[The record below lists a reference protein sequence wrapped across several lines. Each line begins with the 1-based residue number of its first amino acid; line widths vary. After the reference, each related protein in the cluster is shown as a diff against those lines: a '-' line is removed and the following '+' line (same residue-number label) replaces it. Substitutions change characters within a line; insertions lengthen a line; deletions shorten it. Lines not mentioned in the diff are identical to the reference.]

1 MAQQTLLQVSK
12 FSLEWDSVKTDFSCS
27 SKKENLEI
35 ILNAELE
42 DAYKSSEELIRS
54 IRDDPEEVSSE
65 MARSFLESFQQI
77 KKSLE
82 ADLLPMKSTLNYM
95 RKMLSQTTLDQ
106 SLELDQLRRTQG
118 SDFILSGQIFLKIS
132 FCTFKYLR
140 VHRRYLQANRSIST

>member
-1 MAQQTLLQVSK
+1 MLKKVNLQSRQTLLQVSK
-12 FSLEWDSVKTDFSCS
+12 FSLEWDSVKNDFSCS

-42 DAYKSSEELIRS
+42 EAYKSSEELIRS
-54 IRDDPEEVSSE
+54 IRDDPEQVSSE

-82 ADLLPMKSTLNYM
+82 ADLLPMKSTLDYM

-118 SDFILSGQIFLKIS
+118 SDFTRLKAD
-132 FCTFKYLR
+132 KYVLR
-140 VHRRYLQANRSIST
+140 

>member
-1 MAQQTLLQVSK
+1 MLKKVNLQSWQTLLQVSK
-12 FSLEWDSVKTDFSCS
+12 FSLEWDSVKNDFSCS

-118 SDFILSGQIFLKIS
+118 SDFTKL
-132 FCTFKYLR
+132 
-140 VHRRYLQANRSIST
+140 

>member
-1 MAQQTLLQVSK
+1 MLIKVNLHSWQTLLQVSK
-12 FSLEWDSVKTDFSCS
+12 FSLEWDSVKNDFSCS

-106 SLELDQLRRTQG
+106 SLELDQLRGTQG
-118 SDFILSGQIFLKIS
+118 SDFTRL
-132 FCTFKYLR
+132 
-140 VHRRYLQANRSIST
+140 

>member
-1 MAQQTLLQVSK
+1 MLKKVNFQSWQTLLQVSK
-12 FSLEWDSVKTDFSCS
+12 FSLEWDSVKNDFSCS

-118 SDFILSGQIFLKIS
+118 SDFTRF
-132 FCTFKYLR
+132 
-140 VHRRYLQANRSIST
+140 

>member
-1 MAQQTLLQVSK
+1 M
-12 FSLEWDSVKTDFSCS
+12 
-27 SKKENLEI
+27 
-35 ILNAELE
+35 NAELE

-82 ADLLPMKSTLNYM
+82 TDLLPMKSTLNYM
-95 RKMLSQTTLDQ
+95 RKMLSQSTLDQ

-118 SDFILSGQIFLKIS
+118 SDFTLSG
-132 FCTFKYLR
+132 
-140 VHRRYLQANRSIST
+140 

>member
-1 MAQQTLLQVSK
+1 MLKKVNLQSWQTLLQVSK
-12 FSLEWDSVKTDFSCS
+12 FSLEWDSVKNDFSCS

-42 DAYKSSEELIRS
+42 EAYKSSEELIRS
-54 IRDDPEEVSSE
+54 IRDDPEQVSSE

-118 SDFILSGQIFLKIS
+118 SDFTRL
-132 FCTFKYLR
+132 
-140 VHRRYLQANRSIST
+140 

>member
-1 MAQQTLLQVSK
+1 MLKKVNFQSWQTLLQVSK
-12 FSLEWDSVKTDFSCS
+12 FSLEWDSVKNDFSCS

-118 SDFILSGQIFLKIS
+118 SDLTRL
-132 FCTFKYLR
+132 
-140 VHRRYLQANRSIST
+140 

>member
-1 MAQQTLLQVSK
+1 MLIKVNLQSWQTLLQVSK
-12 FSLEWDSVKTDFSCS
+12 FSLEWDSVKNDFSCS

-77 KKSLE
+77 KKSLK

-118 SDFILSGQIFLKIS
+118 SDFTRLSID
-132 FCTFKYLR
+132 TF
-140 VHRRYLQANRSIST
+140 

>member
-1 MAQQTLLQVSK
+1 MLIKVNLQSWQTLLQVSK
-12 FSLEWDSVKTDFSCS
+12 FSLEWDSVKNDFSCS

-118 SDFILSGQIFLKIS
+118 SDFTRLSID
-132 FCTFKYLR
+132 TF
-140 VHRRYLQANRSIST
+140 

>member
-1 MAQQTLLQVSK
+1 MLIKVNLQSWQTLLQVSK
-12 FSLEWDSVKTDFSCS
+12 FSLEWDSVKNDFSCS

-118 SDFILSGQIFLKIS
+118 SDFTRL
-132 FCTFKYLR
+132 
-140 VHRRYLQANRSIST
+140 

>member
-1 MAQQTLLQVSK
+1 MLKKVNLQSWQTLLQVSK
-12 FSLEWDSVKTDFSCS
+12 FSLEWDSVKNDFSCS

-82 ADLLPMKSTLNYM
+82 ADLLPMKSTLDYM

-118 SDFILSGQIFLKIS
+118 SDFTRLKAD
-132 FCTFKYLR
+132 KYVLR
-140 VHRRYLQANRSIST
+140 

>member
-1 MAQQTLLQVSK
+1 MNLQSWQTLLQVSK
-12 FSLEWDSVKTDFSCS
+12 FSLEWDSVKNDFSCS

-118 SDFILSGQIFLKIS
+118 SDFTRL
-132 FCTFKYLR
+132 
-140 VHRRYLQANRSIST
+140 